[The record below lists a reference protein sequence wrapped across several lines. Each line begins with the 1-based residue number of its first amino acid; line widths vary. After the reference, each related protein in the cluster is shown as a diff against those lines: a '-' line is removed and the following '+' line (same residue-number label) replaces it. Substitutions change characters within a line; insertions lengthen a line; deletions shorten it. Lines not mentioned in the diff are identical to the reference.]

1 VEKTQPTHQSDE
13 RSFLRRNI
21 GFMVFLLGMA
31 LVGFLIQFQWIGYIC
46 ISVYA
51 AYAFWRHIPAKTTF
65 LLAML
70 TMAVIPI
77 AVVLSNGL
85 VAQNFGAYSFVLF
98 GLGLIMTIFELQRAP
113 RTKK

>member
-1 VEKTQPTHQSDE
+1 VEAQPIRQLDE
-13 RSFLRRNI
+13 RSFMRRNI

-46 ISVYA
+46 IVVYGV
-51 AYAFWRHIPAKTTF
+51 YAFWRHISAKTTF

-70 TMAVIPI
+70 TMAVIPV

-98 GLGLIMTIFELQRAP
+98 GLGLVMTIAELQRAP